1 MKMDYSKLSTSA
13 LKDLHEACVRA
24 YKSDRDLESV
34 ARELESWRGQYFGV
48 DEFPDWN
55 EQVKQIEAELTDR
68 KETFNP
74 IELR

>member
-1 MKMDYSKLSTSA
+1 MDYSELPTST
-13 LKDLHEACVRA
+13 LKEFHATCVRA

-34 ARELESWRGQYFGV
+34 ARELKSWQEQYFGV

-55 EQVKQIEAELTDR
+55 EHVKKIEEELFARNEAFD
-68 KETFNP
+68 P